1 MYFTVL
7 YCMDTVVQH
16 LYFKLDLQE
25 GGFSVQCE
33 ELTNEALM
41 ELGAQRK
48 DKETQRKQKELKI
61 CV

>member
-7 YCMDTVVQH
+7 YCMDAVVQH

-33 ELTNEALM
+33 ELTNEDPM
-41 ELGAQRK
+41 ELEARRK
-48 DKETQRKQKELKI
+48 DEERPRGRRSN
-61 CV
+61 